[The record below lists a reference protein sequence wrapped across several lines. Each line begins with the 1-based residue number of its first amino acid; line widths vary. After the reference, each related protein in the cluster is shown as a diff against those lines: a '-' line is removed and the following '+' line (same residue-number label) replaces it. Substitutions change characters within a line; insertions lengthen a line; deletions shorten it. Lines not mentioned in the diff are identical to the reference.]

1 MEVTYEK
8 SKYKISKN
16 EKKIAIKRCIQF
28 KNISPGFYCLLE
40 NGLRKPSLKAA
51 RNISNA
57 LGITLDEFYQA
68 LVITI
73 SQFK

>member
-1 MEVTYEK
+1 M
-8 SKYKISKN
+8 KN
-16 EKKIAIKRCIQF
+16 QNIKDLRMKKRLLQKDVSNLS
-28 KNISPGFYCLLE
+28 NISPGFYCLLE
-40 NGLRKPSLKAA
+40 NGLRRPSLKTA

-73 SQFK
+73 SEFK